1 MASGMAAAP
10 TRPSIDILPTAVFTR
25 VLTMPTAHAAGSAPA
40 LPAWFGDPHALAVR
54 ALSCLDLTRLNDDD
68 TVDDIDR
75 LCARAVGEFGAVAA
89 VCVWPRLAARAR
101 QRLPAHV
108 AVAAVANFPHGG
120 ADVRAAVA
128 DVLAIVAAGAQDVD
142 VVLPYRH
149 LDAAPAWMDA
159 VRKAAGG
166 LRLKVILETG
176 EIGEPG
182 AITRACDIA
191 LRGGADML
199 KTSTGKVRVN
209 ATLPAAELLLQAIA
223 TDPAACDRV
232 GFKPA
237 GGIRTL
243 ADARSYLALTARLLG
258 EAALTP
264 ERLRLG
270 ASALLDELE
279 AVLRGGVGADVAT
292 GY

>member
-1 MASGMAAAP
+1 
-10 TRPSIDILPTAVFTR
+10 
-25 VLTMPTAHAAGSAPA
+25 MPTAHAAGSAPA
-40 LPAWFGDPHALAVR
+40 LPAWFGDPRALAAR
-54 ALSCLDLTRLNDDD
+54 SLSCLDLTRLNDDD
-68 TVDDIDR
+68 TADDIDR

-128 DVLAIVAAGAQDVD
+128 DVRAIVDAGAQEVD

-159 VRKAAGG
+159 VRKAAGH

-176 EIGEPG
+176 EIGE
-182 AITRACDIA
+182 ADAVTRACGIA

-209 ATLPAAELLLQAIA
+209 ATLPAAALLLQAIVA
-223 TDPAACDRV
+223 DPTACDRV

-243 ADARSYLALTARLLG
+243 ADARSYMALTAQRLG
-258 EAALTP
+258 EAALTSA
-264 ERLRLG
+264 RLRLG
-270 ASALLDELE
+270 ASALLDDLE
-279 AVLRGGVGADVAT
+279 AVLRGGAGADVSI

>member
-1 MASGMAAAP
+1 MQRCPGVAPRLRPVAAVSTRSLIDAEPTPVISGVSMTPSLPDSRNVP
-10 TRPSIDILPTAVFTR
+10 TLPSWL
-25 VLTMPTAHAAGSAPA
+25 
-40 LPAWFGDPHALAVR
+40 GDPRALAAR

-120 ADVRAAVA
+120 VD
-128 DVLAIVAAGAQDVD
+128 AGAQEVD

-149 LDAAPAWMDA
+149 LDVAPAWMDA

-176 EIGEPG
+176 EIGGPG
-182 AITRACDIA
+182 AITHACGIA

-209 ATLPAAELLLQAIA
+209 ATLPAAALLLQAIA
-223 TDPAACDRV
+223 DDPAARERV

-243 ADARSYLALTARLLG
+243 ADARDYMALTARWLG
-258 EAALTP
+258 EAAVAP
-264 ERLRLG
+264 ARFRIG
-270 ASALLDELE
+270 ASALLDDLE
-279 AVLRGGVGADVAT
+279 AVLRGSTGRAEAT